1 MVELPYK
8 YSKYRCI
15 RGNTD
20 KHFIITN
27 YNENKE
33 RCKQEVSKWG
43 KTEDWRQER
52 KQRAWEKRR
61 ISTRIKFTAGK
72 ECYTDKNGEKCIK
85 EMYNGKHETKWNSVC
100 EYLVWSC

>member
-43 KTEDWRQER
+43 KTED
-52 KQRAWEKRR
+52 
-61 ISTRIKFTAGK
+61 
-72 ECYTDKNGEKCIK
+72 
-85 EMYNGKHETKWNSVC
+85 
-100 EYLVWSC
+100 